1 MFSAIV
7 FVLAQVFL
15 KIDQRAEMKPE
26 KTWVFCTP
34 KLWQILKHFIK
45 HKPLIYE
52 DCILRLSVSVFNP
65 KRPQSFLKSS
75 RRKINE
81 DTPRKTTAYLDY
93 NQRIYVFN

>member
-1 MFSAIV
+1 MYFFKISFHAIV

-26 KTWVFCTP
+26 KTWVFCTTP

-52 DCILRLSVSVFNP
+52 RLHTSVVSVGL
-65 KRPQSFLKSS
+65 QSEKAAKLLEEQQTK
-75 RRKINE
+75 N
-81 DTPRKTTAYLDY
+81 
-93 NQRIYVFN
+93 